1 MSIGSSPLCPIYDFV
16 AKLVKAS
23 DCNSEGVSSTL
34 TEIFSCGK
42 PDVKT
47 YFLDAY
53 ETQECK
59 LNTYYRPIKL
69 SVGNNY
75 ADYSDKVVMK
85 IVSLSLE
92 KDNF

>member
-1 MSIGSSPLCPIYDFV
+1 MDFHSMSIGSSPLCPIYDFV

-47 YFLDAY
+47 YFFGCIRNLG
-53 ETQECK
+53 
-59 LNTYYRPIKL
+59 
-69 SVGNNY
+69 V
-75 ADYSDKVVMK
+75 
-85 IVSLSLE
+85 
-92 KDNF
+92 

>member
-1 MSIGSSPLCPIYDFV
+1 MGRWTNGEVTALSRLRCEFDPRTSYYDFV

-53 ETQECK
+53 ET
-59 LNTYYRPIKL
+59 
-69 SVGNNY
+69 
-75 ADYSDKVVMK
+75 
-85 IVSLSLE
+85 
-92 KDNF
+92 

>member
-1 MSIGSSPLCPIYDFV
+1 MALWSIKVRIPPFQGGNAVFKSRQSHYDFV

-42 PDVKT
+42 PDVKA

-53 ETQECK
+53 E
-59 LNTYYRPIKL
+59 I
-69 SVGNNY
+69 
-75 ADYSDKVVMK
+75 
-85 IVSLSLE
+85 
-92 KDNF
+92 

>member
-23 DCNSEGVSSTL
+23 DCNSEGVDSTL

-42 PDVKT
+42 PDAKT

-53 ETQECK
+53 ET
-59 LNTYYRPIKL
+59 
-69 SVGNNY
+69 
-75 ADYSDKVVMK
+75 
-85 IVSLSLE
+85 
-92 KDNF
+92 

>member
-1 MSIGSSPLCPIYDFV
+1 MLYLQKNNNLYKGWHFPTLLWDVGQMAKLTPFHGVDASPILARPIYDFV

-42 PDVKT
+42 PDAKT

-53 ETQECK
+53 GT
-59 LNTYYRPIKL
+59 
-69 SVGNNY
+69 
-75 ADYSDKVVMK
+75 
-85 IVSLSLE
+85 
-92 KDNF
+92 

>member
-1 MSIGSSPLCPIYDFV
+1 MALPCHGRITWVQIPYDSFWLCGLKVRTPPFQGGNAVFKSRQSHYDFV

-42 PDVKT
+42 PDAKA

-53 ETQECK
+53 ET
-59 LNTYYRPIKL
+59 
-69 SVGNNY
+69 
-75 ADYSDKVVMK
+75 
-85 IVSLSLE
+85 
-92 KDNF
+92 